1 LQGADWPITAASR
14 RLPAVC
20 PAVCP
25 DGLSRRAALSRLAAG
40 GGLLLARHAAGV
52 DAPRYPLEVFRP
64 GRADRRLLDELER
77 TALAFF
83 RERAHPVTGHVLDR
97 ARADGEADSRGIAS
111 IAATGFGL
119 TVLCLGH
126 ARGHAPKAEL
136 EAQVRRTLRFLHD
149 RQPQHRGFFFHFV
162 DWADGERVWD
172 CELSS
177 IDSTL
182 LMLGVLTC
190 RAHFD
195 GDAEIRRLATAL
207 YERMDWP
214 WFLNGGDTVSMG
226 WKPEDGFLKSR
237 WDHYCELKMLYL
249 LGLASPAHPLPERT
263 WRAWT
268 RPVQEHEG
276 ERFVFSPA
284 PLFVHQ
290 FSHAW
295 FDFRHTVDDG
305 VDWFANSV
313 ATTRAHLR
321 WSLRRRDRFPKWG
334 EDLWG
339 VTSSDSEKGYAAWG
353 GPPDM
358 GPLDGTIVPCAAA
371 GSLPFLPRE
380 CLRTLHHQRDAHAAR
395 VWRRHGF
402 VDAWNP
408 HTDWN
413 NPDILGID
421 VGITA
426 LMGANLRDGWVWKTF
441 GRDPAAREGMRRAGF
456 RAT

>member
-1 LQGADWPITAASR
+1 MPALFTSR
-14 RLPAVC
+14 
-20 PAVCP
+20 
-25 DGLSRRAALSRLAAG
+25 LSRRAALARLAAG
-40 GGLLLARHAAGV
+40 GLAPPRPARPVHASTASRHPP
-52 DAPRYPLEVFRP
+52 DHFRP
-64 GRADRRLLDELER
+64 DRADRRLLDELER

-83 RERAHPVTGHVLDR
+83 RERAHPVTGQVLDR
-97 ARADGEADSRGIAS
+97 ARADGETDSRGVAS

-126 ARGHAPKAEL
+126 ARGHAPRREL
-136 EAQVRRTLRFLHD
+136 EAQVRRTLRWLHD
-149 RQPQHRGFFFHFV
+149 RQPHHRGFWFHFV
-162 DWADGERVWD
+162 DWSNGERVWD

-177 IDSTL
+177 IDSAI

-190 RAHFD
+190 RAHFRR
-195 GDAEIRRLATAL
+195 DAEIVRLATDL
-207 YERMDWP
+207 YGRMDWP
-214 WFLNGGDTVSMG
+214 WFLADGDTVSMG
-226 WKPEDGFLKSR
+226 WKPESGFLKSR
-237 WDHYCELKMLYL
+237 WDHYCELMMLYL
-249 LGLASPAHPLPERT
+249 LGLVAPTHPLPTAT

-268 RPVQEHEG
+268 RPVQEHG
-276 ERFVFSPA
+276 GGRFVFSPA

-295 FDFRHTVDDG
+295 YDFRGMDDGG

-313 ATTRAHLR
+313 AATRAHLR
-321 WSLRRRDRFPKWG
+321 WSLRRRDRFPRWS

-358 GPLDGTIVPCAAA
+358 GPLDGTIVPCATA

-380 CLRTLHHQRDAHAAR
+380 CLRTLHHQRDVHAAR
-395 VWRRHGF
+395 VWKRHGF

-426 LMGANLRDGWVWKTF
+426 LMAANLRDGWVWRTF
-441 GRDPAAREGMRRAGF
+441 GRDPAAREGLRRAGLH
-456 RAT
+456 RG

>member
-1 LQGADWPITAASR
+1 MPRLASSIS
-14 RLPAVC
+14 
-20 PAVCP
+20 
-25 DGLSRRAALSRLAAG
+25 LSRRAALRRLAAG
-40 GGLLLARHAAGV
+40 GGLLLARRAAANV
-52 DAPRYPLEVFRP
+52 APRYPLDDFQP
-64 GRADRRLLDELER
+64 TPADLRLLEELER

-83 RERAHPVTGHVLDR
+83 RERAHPETGHVLDR
-97 ARADGEADSRGIAS
+97 ARADGEADSRGVSS

-136 EAQVRRTLRFLHD
+136 EAQVRRTLRWLHD
-149 RQPQHRGFFFHFV
+149 RQPHHRGFWFHFV
-162 DWADGERVWD
+162 DWADGRRVWD

-177 IDSTL
+177 IDSAI

-190 RAHFD
+190 RAHFAR
-195 GDAEIRRLATAL
+195 DAEIARLATAL
-207 YERMDWP
+207 YGRMDWP
-214 WFLNGGDTVSMG
+214 WFLAGGETVSMG
-226 WKPEDGFLKSR
+226 WKPGSGFLEAR
-237 WDHYCELKMLYL
+237 WDHYCELMMLYL
-249 LGLASPAHPLPERT
+249 LGLASPTHPLPAAS

-295 FDFRHTVDDG
+295 YDLRGTDDAG

-313 ATTRAHLR
+313 AATRAHLR
-321 WSLRRRDRFPKWG
+321 WCLRRRDRFPKWS
-334 EDLWG
+334 EELWG
-339 VTSSDSEKGYAAWG
+339 VTSSDSERGYAAWG

-380 CLRTLHHQRDAHAAR
+380 CLRTLHHQRTLHGAR

-408 HTDWN
+408 HTAWT
-413 NPDILGID
+413 NPDVIGID

-426 LMGANLRDGWVWKTF
+426 LMAANLRDGWVWKTF
-441 GRDPAAREGMRRAGF
+441 GRDPAARQGMRRAGS
-456 RAT
+456 RVAR